1 MATIQTATGAIDSD
15 DLGFTLTHEH
25 VVVGSPP
32 IRQQFPDLHD
42 RDAILDVAVPN
53 LVTAREAGVRSMVD
67 LTPITLGRDAGLIR
81 EAAERSG
88 VQIIV
93 ATGLYWF
100 LDLHMAFAEP
110 ELLTSL
116 FVRDINDG
124 IGDTGVRAGVIKCA
138 TQPVMDPFNEKVLR
152 ASAQAH
158 RQTGVPIGTHTF
170 VANRTGL
177 DQTRVFKEEGVDLG
191 RVIIGHS
198 DDTDDITYLEAIIE
212 EGAYVGMDRIGL
224 PRPRTSEQR
233 ADMVA
238 ALVERGYADRLCLSH
253 DSGVM
258 EGYDEALKME
268 RSPDWRYTFIPGE
281 FSAML
286 RDRGVSD
293 DAVEQMTVRNPRAIF
308 EQTQPY

>member
-1 MATIQTATGAIDSD
+1 MATIQTATGPIDSD

-32 IRQQFPDLHD
+32 VRQQFPDLFN
-42 RDAILDVAVPN
+42 RSAILDVAVPN
-53 LVTAREAGVRSMVD
+53 LVAAREAGVRTIVD

-81 EAAERSG
+81 EASERSG
-88 VQIIV
+88 IQIIV
-93 ATGLYWF
+93 ATGLYYF
-100 LDLHMAFAEP
+100 PDLYFAFAPGEHIT
-110 ELLTSL
+110 EL
-116 FVRDINDG
+116 FVRDIGEG

-138 TQPVMDPFNEKVLR
+138 TQPDMNPFNEKVLR

-177 DQTRVFKEEGVDLG
+177 DQVRVFKEEGVNLG

-198 DDTDDITYLEAIIE
+198 DDTDDITYLEEIIE
-212 EGAYVGMDRIGL
+212 TGAYVGMDRIGI
-224 PRPRTSEQR
+224 PRPRTNEER

-238 ALVERGYADRLCLSH
+238 ALVERGYADRVCLSH

-258 EGYDEALKME
+258 EGYDEALKAE
-268 RSPDWRYTFIPGE
+268 RSPDWRYTFIPRE
-281 FSAML
+281 FSALL
-286 RDRGVSD
+286 RDRDVSD
-293 DAVEQMTVRNPRAIF
+293 DAIEQMTVRNPRAIF
-308 EQTQPY
+308 EQTAPY

>member
-1 MATIQTATGAIDSD
+1 MATIQTATGPIDSN

-32 IRQQFPDLHD
+32 VRQQFPDLFD
-42 RDAILDVAVPN
+42 RSAILDIAVPN
-53 LVTAREAGVRSMVD
+53 LVAAREAGVRTIVD

-81 EAAERSG
+81 EASERSG
-88 VQIIV
+88 LQIIV
-93 ATGLYWF
+93 ATGLYYF
-100 LDLHMAFAEP
+100 PDLYFAFAPGEHIT
-110 ELLTSL
+110 EL
-116 FVRDINDG
+116 FVRDISEG

-138 TQPVMDPFNEKVLR
+138 TQPDMNPFNEKVLR

-177 DQTRVFKEEGVDLG
+177 DQVRVFKEEGVDLG

-198 DDTDDITYLEAIIE
+198 DDTDDITYLEEIIAA
-212 EGAYVGMDRIGL
+212 GAYVGMDRIGI
-224 PRPRTSEQR
+224 PRPRTNEER

-238 ALVERGYADRLCLSH
+238 ALVERGYADRVCLSH

-258 EGYDEALKME
+258 EGYDEALKAE
-268 RSPDWRYTFIPGE
+268 RSPDWRYTFIPRE
-281 FSAML
+281 FSALL
-286 RDRGVSD
+286 RERSVSD
-293 DAVEQMTVRNPRAIF
+293 DAIEQMTVRNPRTIF
-308 EQTQPY
+308 QQTSPY

>member
-1 MATIQTATGAIDSD
+1 MATVQTATGPIDSD

-53 LVTAREAGVRSMVD
+53 LTAAREAGVRTIVD

-88 VQIIV
+88 MQIIV

-100 LDLHMAFAEP
+100 LDLHLTFAPAEQ
-110 ELLTSL
+110 LTEL
-116 FVRDINDG
+116 FVRDIRDG
-124 IGDTGVRAGVIKCA
+124 IGDTGVHAGVIKCA

-177 DQTRVFKEEGVDLG
+177 DQTRVFLEEGVDLG

-198 DDTDDITYLEAIIE
+198 DDTDDITYLESIIDA
-212 EGAYVGMDRIGL
+212 GAYVGMDRIGL
-224 PRPRTSEQR
+224 PRPRSHEER
-233 ADMVA
+233 ADMVT
-238 ALVERGYADRLCLSH
+238 ALVERGFADRVCLSH

-258 EGYDEALKME
+258 EGYDETLKAE
-268 RSPDWRYTFIPGE
+268 RTPDWRYTFIPRE

-286 RDRGVSD
+286 RERGVSD
-293 DAVEQMTVRNPRAIF
+293 YAIEQMTVRNPRTIF
-308 EQTQPY
+308 EQTEPY

>member
-1 MATIQTATGAIDSD
+1 MATIQTATGPIDSD

-32 IRQQFPDLHD
+32 VRQQFPDLFD
-42 RDAILDVAVPN
+42 REAILAIAVPN
-53 LVTAREAGVRSMVD
+53 LIAAREAGVRTIVD

-81 EAAERSG
+81 DAAQRSG

-93 ATGLYWF
+93 ATGLYYF
-100 LDLHMAFAEP
+100 PDLYFAFASIEH
-110 ELLTSL
+110 LTAL

-138 TQPVMDPFNEKVLR
+138 TQPDMNPFNEKVLR

-177 DQTRVFKEEGVDLG
+177 DQTRVFHEEGVDLG

-198 DDTDDITYLEAIIE
+198 DDTDDISYLEDIIE
-212 EGAYVGMDRIGL
+212 TGAYIGMDRIGI
-224 PRPRTSEQR
+224 PRPRTSEER

-238 ALVERGYADRLCLSH
+238 ALVERGYASRVCLSH

-258 EGYDEALKME
+258 EGYDEALKAE
-268 RSPDWRYTFIPGE
+268 RSPDWRYTFIPRE
-281 FSAML
+281 FSALL
-286 RDRGVSD
+286 RERGVSD
-293 DAVEQMTVRNPRAIF
+293 DAITQMTVANPRTIF
-308 EQTQPY
+308 GQTEPY

>member
-1 MATIQTATGAIDSD
+1 MATIQTATGPIDSD

-32 IRQQFPDLHD
+32 VRQQFPDLFD
-42 RDAILDVAVPN
+42 REAILDVAVPN
-53 LVTAREAGVRSMVD
+53 LVAAREAGVRTIVD

-88 VQIIV
+88 MQIVV
-93 ATGLYWF
+93 ATGLYYF
-100 LDLHMAFAEP
+100 PDLYFAFASVEH
-110 ELLTSL
+110 LTEL
-116 FVRDINDG
+116 FVRDIRDG
-124 IGDTGVRAGVIKCA
+124 IGDTGVHAGVIKCA
-138 TQPVMDPFNEKVLR
+138 TQPELNPFNEKVLR

-170 VANRTGL
+170 VTNRTGL

-198 DDTDDITYLEAIIE
+198 DDTDDISYLEEIINA
-212 EGAYVGMDRIGL
+212 GAYVGMDRIGI
-224 PRPRTSEQR
+224 PRPRTSEER
-233 ADMVA
+233 ADMIA
-238 ALVERGYADRLCLSH
+238 ALVERGYADRVCVSH

-258 EGYDEALKME
+258 EGYDEALKAE
-268 RSPDWRYTFIPGE
+268 RSPDWRYTFIPRE

-286 RDRGVSD
+286 RERGVSD
-293 DAVEQMTVRNPRAIF
+293 DALEQMTVRNPRAIF
-308 EQTQPY
+308 EQTTPY

>member
-1 MATIQTATGAIDSD
+1 MATIQTATGPIDSD

-32 IRQQFPDLHD
+32 VRQQFPDLHD
-42 RDAILDVAVPN
+42 PAAILDIAVPN
-53 LVTAREAGVRSMVD
+53 LVAAREAGVRTMVD

-81 EAAERSG
+81 DASERSRL
-88 VQIIV
+88 QIIV
-93 ATGLYWF
+93 ATGLYYF
-100 LDLHMAFAEP
+100 PDLHLTFAPP
-110 ELLTSL
+110 EQITEL
-116 FVRDINDG
+116 FVRDISDG

-138 TQPVMDPFNEKVLR
+138 TQPDMNPFNEKVLR

-177 DQTRVFKEEGVDLG
+177 DQVRVFQEEGVDLG

-198 DDTDDITYLEAIIE
+198 DDTDDISYLEEIIAA
-212 EGAYVGMDRIGL
+212 GAYVGMDRIGL
-224 PRPRTSEQR
+224 PRPRTSEER

-238 ALVERGYADRLCLSH
+238 ALVERGHVERVCLSH

-258 EGYDEALKME
+258 EGYDEALKAE

-281 FSAML
+281 FSDML

-293 DAVEQMTVRNPRAIF
+293 DAIEQMTTRNPRAIF
-308 EQTQPY
+308 EQTEPY

>member
-1 MATIQTATGAIDSD
+1 MATIQTATGPIDSD
-15 DLGFTLTHEH
+15 ELGFTLTHEH

-32 IRQQFPDLHD
+32 VRQQFPDLHD
-42 RDAILDVAVPN
+42 PAAILDIAVPN
-53 LVTAREAGVRSMVD
+53 LVAAREAGVRSMVD
-67 LTPITLGRDAGLIR
+67 LTPITLGRDAALIR
-81 EAAERSG
+81 EASERSG
-88 VQIIV
+88 IQIIV

-100 LDLHMAFAEP
+100 LDLHLTFAEP

-116 FVRDINDG
+116 FVRDIRDG
-124 IGDTGVRAGVIKCA
+124 IGDTGVHAGVIKCA
-138 TQPVMDPFNEKVLR
+138 TQPDMNPFNEKVLR

-177 DQTRVFKEEGVDLG
+177 DQVRVFQEEGVDLG

-198 DDTDDITYLEAIIE
+198 DDTDDISYLEEIIAA
-212 EGAYVGMDRIGL
+212 GAYVGMDRIGL
-224 PRPRTSEQR
+224 PRPRTNEQR

-238 ALVERGYADRLCLSH
+238 ALVERGHVERICLSH

-268 RSPDWRYTFIPGE
+268 RTPDWRYTFIPRE

-286 RDRGVSD
+286 RERGVSD
-293 DAVEQMTVRNPRAIF
+293 DAIEQMTVRNPRSIF
-308 EQTQPY
+308 EQTEPY